1 MNEPRTKFT
10 CVVNGGQVVPPTF
23 GPHHG
28 KFQSCQSMTG
38 EQLEKQLDA
47 QYRKIRLPIDSD
59 MFTALH

>member
-1 MNEPRTKFT
+1 
-10 CVVNGGQVVPPTF
+10 
-23 GPHHG
+23 
-28 KFQSCQSMTG
+28 MTG